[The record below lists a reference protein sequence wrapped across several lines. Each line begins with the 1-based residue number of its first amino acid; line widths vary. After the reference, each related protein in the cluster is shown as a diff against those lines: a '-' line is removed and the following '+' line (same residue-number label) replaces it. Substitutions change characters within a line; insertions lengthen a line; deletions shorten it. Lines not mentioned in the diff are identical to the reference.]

1 MAKRIIRDAKQKS
14 NKHIADTTGASDERV
29 ASQNKLPV
37 SDNVLLIAGTGG
49 GRTKSTAKANLL
61 HAQRKSQILLAA
73 LMKLYLL
80 DRP

>member
-14 NKHIADTTGASDERV
+14 NKHIADMTGASDERV
-29 ASQNKLPV
+29 ASQNKLLV
-37 SDNVLLIAGTGG
+37 SDNVLLIAGTGR
-49 GRTKSTAKANLL
+49 GRTKSMVKANLL
-61 HAQRKSQILLAA
+61 HAQRKGQIQLAS